1 MCLLYCSLFVISPRF
16 LWIYLLLQRSFANLS
31 YHSKEMSHERFEN
44 TVLLYC
50 NPSSACEIVISGYI
64 INCLFSD
71 HSMFKIS
78 RKSSNRKSA
87 VENLCYIVFVRLC
100 SLDSML
106 LHLILYLSVCK
117 IGLGTMSSEPKLNFS
132 RWIAVN
138 AMKDEQQN
146 DDQLPADNSNLPA
159 ASLGSALNLICND
172 FLTFI

>member
-1 MCLLYCSLFVISPRF
+1 
-16 LWIYLLLQRSFANLS
+16 
-31 YHSKEMSHERFEN
+31 MSHKRFEN

-87 VENLCYIVFVRLC
+87 VENLCYIVFVILC
-100 SLDSML
+100 YSML
-106 LHLILYLSVCK
+106 LQLFLILSFCE
-117 IGLGTMSSEPKLNFS
+117 IGLGTMSDKLSFS
-132 RWIAVN
+132 KWISVN
-138 AMKDEQQN
+138 AKKYE
-146 DDQLPADNSNLPA
+146 PADNSHLPGTA
-159 ASLGSALNLICND
+159 QGSALNLICND

>member
-1 MCLLYCSLFVISPRF
+1 
-16 LWIYLLLQRSFANLS
+16 
-31 YHSKEMSHERFEN
+31 MSHKRFEN

-87 VENLCYIVFVRLC
+87 VENLCYIVFVILC
-100 SLDSML
+100 YSML
-106 LHLILYLSVCK
+106 LQLFLILSFCE
-117 IGLGTMSSEPKLNFS
+117 IGLGTMSDKLNFS
-132 RWIAVN
+132 HWIEVN
-138 AMKDEQQN
+138 AIKYERN
-146 DDQLPADNSNLPA
+146 DDLPADNSNLPA
-159 ASLGSALNLICND
+159 ASQWSALNLICND

>member
-1 MCLLYCSLFVISPRF
+1 
-16 LWIYLLLQRSFANLS
+16 
-31 YHSKEMSHERFEN
+31 MSHERFEN

-78 RKSSNRKSA
+78 NRKSA
-87 VENLCYIVFVRLC
+87 AENLCFFVFVRLC
-100 SLDSML
+100 SLV
-106 LHLILYLSVCK
+106 YLSVICK

-132 RWIAVN
+132 RWIAIN
-138 AMKDEQQN
+138 AMKYEPQN
-146 DDQLPADNSNLPA
+146 DQLPADNSNLPA
-159 ASLGSALNLICND
+159 VSLGSALNLICND